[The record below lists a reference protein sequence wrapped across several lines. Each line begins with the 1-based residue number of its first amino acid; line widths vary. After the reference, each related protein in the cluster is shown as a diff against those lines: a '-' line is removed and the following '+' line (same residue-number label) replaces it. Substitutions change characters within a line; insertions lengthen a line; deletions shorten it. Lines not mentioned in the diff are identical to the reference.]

1 MFQRIIALFLIILLL
16 AGCTVSHTP
25 ELTTAP
31 PSTSATE
38 APDETTEAAA
48 QTSVEA
54 TTTAPTEEV
63 TEAPTEASTEPPTE
77 IPTEE
82 PTEAT
87 TEPVVTE
94 PEHSSLYLPDV
105 SADDMVMYFNEVCL
119 DAEFSDGGN
128 FTLLQRWDEPIYYTI
143 YGNTTYADLQLIA
156 DFSQWLNTIEGFP
169 GMYEASEPW
178 QANMEFFFCG
188 EEELLDRMG
197 SQYVNTDGA
206 FTFWYDDA
214 DRIYNCII
222 CIRSDLDQHLRN
234 SVILEEIYGALGP
247 AQDTWL
253 RLESVIYAGFSQ
265 PQALHPIDE
274 VILRLLYHPD
284 LACGMDSYACETII
298 RELYY

>member
-1 MFQRIIALFLIILLL
+1 MFQRIIALCLIILLL
-16 AGCTVSHTP
+16 AGCAVSPPPKT
-25 ELTTAP
+25 TTAP
-31 PSTSATE
+31 PSTSTTTTQTVP
-38 APDETTEAAA
+38 PDETTEAA
-48 QTSVEA
+48 
-54 TTTAPTEEV
+54 TTHTEEV
-63 TEAPTEASTEPPTE
+63 TEASTEAPTTAVTEPPTE

-82 PTEAT
+82 PKEAT

-119 DAEFSDGGN
+119 DAEFTDGGN
-128 FTLLQRWDEPIYYTI
+128 ASLLQRWEEPICYTI

-156 DFSQWLNTIEGFP
+156 DLSQWLNTIEGFP
-169 GMYEASEPW
+169 GMYEASDPW
-178 QANMEFFFCG
+178 QANMEFFFCS
-188 EEELLDRMG
+188 EDELLDRMG
-197 SQYVNTDGA
+197 SQYVGTDGA
-206 FTFWYDDA
+206 FTFWYDDEN
-214 DRIYNCII
+214 RIYDCII
-222 CIRSDLDQHLRN
+222 CIRTDLDQHLRN

-284 LACGMDSYACETII
+284 LACGMDAEDCEPII
-298 RELYY
+298 RSLYY